1 MKKTLRKEQTESE
14 QEVKIELCVFLP
26 DPEIENKMKYLTHT
40 HKESYT
46 LVARKRYMKNLL
58 YVWT

>member
-1 MKKTLRKEQTESE
+1 
-14 QEVKIELCVFLP
+14 
-26 DPEIENKMKYLTHT
+26 MKYLTNT

-58 YVWT
+58 YVYIPCKDITYLLAIGF